1 MLVDWWCMCK
11 FSGTIHLV
19 FLCLLYLGLFGLW
32 RRLWLYFRCFSVGK
46 DETCYVVC
54 LVYSL
59 AREEHKNFDGVE
71 WPDHVIKQILLRS
84 MYEWMTTL
92 DSITSSFFLEFIDLL
107 NLIVRLFLWFFLFGK
122 DSIFWKTFFFL
133 GKTDSLSYVLLWS
146 WKWAGKHFLLFGS
159 HIK

>member
-1 MLVDWWCMCK
+1 
-11 FSGTIHLV
+11 
-19 FLCLLYLGLFGLW
+19 
-32 RRLWLYFRCFSVGK
+32 
-46 DETCYVVC
+46 VC

-71 WPDHVIKQILLRS
+71 WPDHVFKQILLRS

-122 DSIFWKTFFFL
+122 DSIF
-133 GKTDSLSYVLLWS
+133 
-146 WKWAGKHFLLFGS
+146 
-159 HIK
+159 